1 MRDERHRRAG
11 SASAG
16 SELRFGVFRRLL
28 GLLGLLAVLTAATV
42 TAAEE
47 VPLSWSYPSTDA
59 YRSLP
64 AAPDQPVGH
73 DPYVTSWDVGQ
84 PHRIDA
90 RKLAGPSQQCE
101 FSYGLLARGYYMN
114 DQRIE
119 WSGQEAT
126 FGVEAVLDGAITHS
140 WGPWETGLTGQLF
153 LNQPYDRNR
162 LVAPAERS
170 SYLGNFELDTVEIS
184 QLYVSLR
191 RDDLLVD
198 LGKFMTPFGRYH
210 FPLYTNSLMD
220 APFIRSESINWF
232 ETGLLLQYDPE
243 PLVFTVGI
251 VNGCED
257 MDTNSSKAI
266 ISRIGCEFDT
276 FAAGMSVKYQ
286 DGIGS
291 EEQKTTNNH
300 IGIDCMYRWGR
311 WVVSGEAI
319 YDEYGFR
326 REFDPLEITWGRSI
340 YYRDRY
346 VPGRVPI
353 TGWGYYANLT
363 YEGEDWTWVLNYGD
377 YYPQQIGDRLHDTAN
392 HRGVIKA
399 IRGFGDHLQAY
410 SIVIL
415 ENDVPE
421 AQAGRLRKGWAV
433 WLGFQYDL

>member
-1 MRDERHRRAG
+1 MAVPFDRRVPRAARRPG
-11 SASAG
+11 PPLRPRPGAAPWESAQP
-16 SELRFGVFRRLL
+16 RRID
-28 GLLGLLAVLTAATV
+28 T
-42 TAAEE
+42 
-47 VPLSWSYPSTDA
+47 
-59 YRSLP
+59 RSLF
-64 AAPDQPVGH
+64 
-73 DPYVTSWDVGQ
+73 
-84 PHRIDA
+84 
-90 RKLAGPSQQCE
+90 GPSRPYE
-101 FSYGLLARGYYMN
+101 YSYGALARGYYMN

-126 FGVEAVLDGAITHS
+126 FGVEAVLDGTITRS
-140 WGPWETGLTGQLF
+140 WAQWETGLTGQL

-162 LVAPAERS
+162 LVAPAERN
-170 SYLGNFELDTVEIS
+170 SYLGNFEIDIVEIS

-191 RDDLLVD
+191 RDDLLVN

-210 FPLYTNSLMD
+210 FPMYTNSLMD

-243 PLVFTVGI
+243 PLVFTAGI

-266 ISRIGCEFDT
+266 MARIGCEFDD
-276 FAAGMSVKYQ
+276 FAAGASVKYQ

-300 IGIDCMYRWGR
+300 IGIDCMYRWGS
-311 WVVSGEAI
+311 WVLSGEAI
-319 YDEYGFR
+319 YDEYGYR
-326 REFDPLEITWGRSI
+326 REFDPLDITWGRSI

-363 YEGEDWTWVLNYGD
+363 YQGEDWTWVLNYGD
-377 YYPQQIGDRLHDTAN
+377 YYPQQIGHRLHDTAN
-392 HRGVIKA
+392 HRGMIKA

-410 SIVIL
+410 SVVIL
-415 ENDVPE
+415 ENDVPD

-433 WLGFQYDL
+433 WCGFQYDL